1 MRLSIIFSFLLFTLK
16 VNAQTTPIGG
26 IINQYSQVV
35 AIDYCTNSIE
45 LSDASPFKVDSNV
58 LLIQMKGAQIFSTD
72 DPLYGQV
79 IKYNGAG
86 NYEVQKVKSIVGN
99 TLFFAYNIDR
109 FYDVA
114 GSVQLVTIPTF
125 QIAQTNSPLSCKKWD
140 GTTGGVLILK
150 ADSLILNDSVTV
162 SGNGFRGGG
171 LFNETSCFNN
181 GNGGATTYRCATGGN
196 CGANKGEG
204 IANMPFALGRGAN
217 ANGGGGGNDHNT
229 GGGGGGNFAQGGK
242 GGQRTNVS
250 NTSCPGPTPGEG
262 GRANDYDPAANRIFM
277 GGGGGAG
284 DQNNNE
290 GTAGNDG
297 AGIVIFDVNKIV
309 SNNQRVCA
317 NGASVSIVAQ
327 SDGAGGAGAGGTVL
341 INASDVVGGLT
352 IQANGGNGGDL
363 TNGGSLTFCF
373 GPGGG
378 AGGGTFL
385 FDNNSILPSI
395 NFIANGGVSGKNV
408 FGNAQPVCPMGT
420 VNGAEAGKAGAE
432 VSNYRIHT
440 SSIPFEPIN
449 IVSASKDTTV
459 CMGSPLTLNVS
470 ATASRLLSYRWD
482 NGATTTA
489 NPILANTTRTY
500 TVVVSDSNV
509 CSAAQSIVVTVPQFT
524 AFITA
529 TPDSAIIL
537 GQSVALTTNTPG
549 FSYLWSPSSTLNDAM
564 IFNPTATP
572 EKTTTYCVTI
582 TDNFNCKD
590 SICKEVEL
598 LIPQVKLPTAFTPN
612 GDGANDVFRVL
623 TDAKTQVV
631 EMIIYNRWGEIVF
644 TAKDN
649 QGWDG
654 KLNGQAQPNEIYHC
668 KIGYTSILNINKV
681 VYEIHPFTL
690 IR

>member
-1 MRLSIIFSFLLFTLK
+1 MRLSIIFTFLLLILK
-16 VNAQTTPIGG
+16 VNAQTTPISGV
-26 IINQYSQVV
+26 INQYSQVI

-58 LLIQMKGAQIFSTD
+58 LLIQMKGAQIFSAD
-72 DPLYGQV
+72 DPLYGQI

-86 NYEVQKVKSIVGN
+86 NYEIQKVKSIVGN
-99 TLFFAYNIDR
+99 TLFFSYNIDR

-125 QIAQTNSPLSCKKWD
+125 KTAQTTSPLSCKKWD

-181 GNGGATTYRCATGGN
+181 GNGGATTYRCAAGGN
-196 CGANKGEG
+196 CGATKGEG
-204 IANMPFALGRGAN
+204 ITNLPFALGRGAN

-262 GRANDYDPAANRIFM
+262 GLANDYTASANRIFM

-290 GTAGNDG
+290 GTAGKDG
-297 AGIVIFDVNKIV
+297 AGIVIFDVKTIL
-309 SNNQRVCA
+309 SNNQRICA
-317 NGASVSIVAQ
+317 NGASVSVVAQ

-341 INASDVVGGLT
+341 INASSVVGRLT
-352 IQANGGNGGDL
+352 IQANGGNGGNLD
-363 TNGGSLTFCF
+363 NGGSLTFCF

-378 AGGGTFL
+378 AAGGAFL

-395 NFIANGGVSGKNV
+395 TFLADSGLSGKNV
-408 FGNAQPVCPMGT
+408 FGLATAACPTGS
-420 VNGAEAGKAGAE
+420 VNGAEAGKKGGA
-432 VSNYRIHT
+432 VTNYHIYT
-440 SSIPFEPIN
+440 SSIPFAPIA
-449 IVSASKDTTV
+449 ISSVSNDTTV
-459 CMGSPLTLNVS
+459 CVGSPLVLSVS
-470 ATASRLLSYRWD
+470 AAASRSLSYSWD
-482 NGATTTA
+482 NGATTASTS
-489 NPILANTTRTY
+489 IVANTTRAF
-500 TVVVSDSNV
+500 VVTVSDSNA
-509 CSAAQSIVVTVPQFT
+509 CRTTRTINVTVPQFT
-524 AFITA
+524 AFINA
-529 TPDSAIIL
+529 TPDSAIVL
-537 GQSVALTTNTPG
+537 GQSVDLATNTG
-549 FSYLWSPSSTLNDAM
+549 YTYQWSPSSSLNSTT

-572 EKTTTYCVTI
+572 EKTTIYCVTI
-582 TDNFNCKD
+582 TDSFDCKD
-590 SICKEVEL
+590 SACREVVML
-598 LIPQVKLPTAFTPN
+598 TPQIKLPTAFTPN
-612 GDGANDVFRVL
+612 DDAVNDLFRAV
-623 TDAKTQVV
+623 TDSKTQVV
-631 EMIIYNRWGEIVF
+631 EMTIYNRWGEIVY

-649 QGWDG
+649 LGWDG
-654 KLNGQAQPNEIYHC
+654 KRNGQAQPAEVYHC
-668 KIGYTSILNINKV
+668 KIGYTSMLNSKKV
-681 VYEIHPFTL
+681 MYEIHPFTL